1 MRMRVTG
8 SAKRVALGLAAVVG
22 VPLIYIW
29 IWRGT
34 EARLPETTGLW
45 GAGRNILTVVDG
57 ARPDPFGS
65 GVRRLSVVLWYPTKP
80 QKDVAAPY
88 APGRW
93 TAALDRANAVNALV
107 YRSASRV
114 YSRALTTPPSGGKHP
129 LLLFEP
135 GYGKTALEYSALL
148 EELASRGFV
157 IAAITPTYSVRATVI
172 DGKIVEQTSRGTVDE
187 DAAPDKLEAGLRHRL
202 LPVWMADFDSVRTFL
217 VGNAKFGAQID
228 FSKVALV
235 GHSLG
240 GAAAVEYCV
249 HVSWCSA
256 AVDIDGRTFLET
268 ESTTVPRLLI
278 GVSKE
283 RAFFSHLQSM
293 RYQRAAIAPHEAVTD
308 IAWQFN
314 PVVARLTG
322 HAVDRPAQTINAI
335 ATTTAD
341 FLQSAWH
348 DR

>member
-1 MRMRVTG
+1 MW
-8 SAKRVALGLAAVVG
+8 AALVLAAGVG
-22 VPLIYIW
+22 VSLIYFW
-29 IWRGT
+29 IWRDT
-34 EARLPETTGLW
+34 EAWLPETTGPW
-45 GAGRNILTVVDG
+45 GAGRTILTVVDG
-57 ARPDPFGS
+57 TRPDPFGS
-65 GVRRLSVVLWYPTKP
+65 GVRRLSVVLWYPTEP
-80 QKDVAAPY
+80 QKDVVAPY
-88 APGRW
+88 APGQW
-93 TAALDRANAVNALV
+93 MDALDRANAVNALV
-107 YRSASRV
+107 YRSVSRV
-114 YSRALTTPPSGGKHP
+114 YSRALTTLPSGGKHP

-148 EELASRGFV
+148 EGLASRGFV

-187 DAAPDKLEAGLRHRL
+187 DAAPDKLEAGLRHNL

-217 VGNAKFGAQID
+217 LGSAKFGAAID
-228 FSKVALV
+228 LSKVALV

-240 GAAAVEYCV
+240 GAAAVEHCV
-249 HVSWCSA
+249 HVPWCSA

-268 ESTTVPRLLI
+268 ESTVPRLLI

-283 RAFFSHLQSM
+283 RAFLSHLQSI
-293 RYQRAAIAPHEAVTD
+293 RYQQAATAPHEAATD

-322 HAVDRPAQTINAI
+322 HAVDRPAQTINTI
-335 ATTTAD
+335 ATTAAD